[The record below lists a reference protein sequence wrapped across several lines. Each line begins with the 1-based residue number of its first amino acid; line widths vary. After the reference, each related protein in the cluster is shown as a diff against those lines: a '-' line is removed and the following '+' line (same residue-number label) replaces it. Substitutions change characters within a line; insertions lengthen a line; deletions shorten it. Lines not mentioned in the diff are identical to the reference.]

1 MIRRLIL
8 HANKH
13 SIGYVAL
20 VCSLLALGGA
30 SYAAIKIPNGS
41 VGTKQIKNGAV
52 GEKQLK
58 NKSIDPVKWD
68 PTYVTSF
75 VRRWAN
81 VDANGKYLSGAPHG
95 SSTAQAAHPGT
106 FELTWGD
113 AFKNFC
119 APVVSVDSTPA
130 SGTTAAGGGFANAN
144 IVTQSGNA
152 TAVFVHT
159 YDIHGNAAPEPFS
172 IAIICPKGAGG
183 GATFPYTLP

>member
-1 MIRRLIL
+1 MIRRLIH
-8 HANKH
+8 HANQH

-30 SYAAIKIPNGS
+30 SYAAVNIPDHS
-41 VGTKQIKNGAV
+41 VGSKKIKNGAV

-81 VDANGKYLSGAPHG
+81 VGSNGKYLSGAPHG

-106 FELTWGD
+106 YELTWGD
-113 AFKNFC
+113 AFKGFC
-119 APVVSVDSTPA
+119 APIVSVDSTP
-130 SGTTAAGGGFANAN
+130 GTPAGAGFANAN
-144 IVTQSGNA
+144 IVTQSKNA

-159 YDIHGNAAPEPFS
+159 YDTSGNPAPEPFS

>member
-1 MIRRLIL
+1 MIRRTVH
-8 HANKH
+8 HANRH
-13 SIGYVAL
+13 SIAYLAL
-20 VCSLLALGGA
+20 ACSLLALGGA
-30 SYAAIKIPNGS
+30 SYAAIRIPNGS

-68 PTYVTSF
+68 PTFVTSF

-81 VDANGKYLSGAPHG
+81 VGADGKYLSGAPHG
-95 SSTAQAAHPGT
+95 SSSAQAAHPGVY
-106 FELTWGD
+106 ELTWGD
-113 AFKNFC
+113 AFKSFC
-119 APVVSVDSTPA
+119 APVVSVDSATSA
-130 SGTTAAGGGFANAN
+130 NAGFANAN
-144 IVTQSGNA
+144 IVTQSNNA

-159 YDIHGNAAPEPFS
+159 YNTHGTPTDEPFS